1 MVKKDHTDYIRAD
14 LVQNTQIKF
23 RTNED
28 MIVVKY
34 ARQQSNIGLRIDKIQ
49 TFLYHEVD
57 RGNFYYYGFCR
68 LLYILSIT

>member
-1 MVKKDHTDYIRAD
+1 
-14 LVQNTQIKF
+14 
-23 RTNED
+23 

-57 RGNFYYYGFCR
+57 TGNFYYYGFWPSLKHNESSFC
-68 LLYILSIT
+68 IEEEK